1 MEKNFRSGFVAVI
14 GRPNVGKSTLVNALL
29 GQKIAAVSPR
39 PQTTRRAQLGILT
52 TDEAQI
58 VFVDTPGLHNPHHK
72 LGKAL
77 NLNAEEAL
85 DGVDLILWLV
95 DASVEPTEEDRMIAS
110 LLLEIS
116 HRPPLILAPN
126 KRDRLTAAESES
138 RQETY
143 RGIFPAADIVLPL
156 SATRGDGRD
165 ALLEVIIAN
174 LEERPPD
181 FPAEQVTDLFEREI
195 AAELVREACL
205 IFLRH
210 EIPHSIAIRVDEFT
224 KRGEKGAYIAATVF
238 VERDSQKGIVIGEG
252 GKTLKKI
259 GSAARKEIEAMSGR
273 KVFLNLRVKVLK
285 DWRNNDNYLRRF
297 GYNPPKEKGKR

>member
-1 MEKNFRSGFVAVI
+1 MKNNFRSGFVAVI
-14 GRPNVGKSTLVNALL
+14 GRPNVGKSTLINALL

-52 TDEAQI
+52 TDSAQI
-58 VFVDTPGLHNPHHK
+58 IFVDTPGLHKPHHK

-116 HRPPLILAPN
+116 HRPPLLLAPN
-126 KRDRLTAAESES
+126 KIDRLTAAETES
-138 RQETY
+138 RQNAY
-143 RGIFPAADIVLPL
+143 RDIFPALELILPL
-156 SATRGDGRD
+156 SATRGDGQD
-165 ALLEVIIAN
+165 ELLETITKN

-181 FPAEQVTDLFEREI
+181 FPADQVTDLYEREI
-195 AAELVREACL
+195 AAELIREACL

-224 KRGEKGAYIAATVF
+224 ERGDKGAYIAATIF
-238 VERDSQKGIVIGEG
+238 VERDSQKGIVIGAS

-285 DWRNNDNYLRRF
+285 DWRNNENYLRRF
-297 GYNPPKEKGKR
+297 GYNPPKERKN